1 MPAYSALSISS
12 IFIRDICLCLRA
24 TTLFPCNFYRIGFRY
39 KVHSMAGHYSWSRC
53 SERNELFR
61 LNRRLDGRRAAFV
74 RGKWKAE
81 SVKRSG
87 MQTRKDSRR
96 TSPYSPLRH
105 LPLVTFAMVRRSR
118 SARLQTIF
126 EIERDKHI
134 VRPCKSPKPV
144 TQEYRG
150 YRLTAFSILFG
161 RVTCIN
167 VTVLYD
173 RVRYIG
179 VSVGH

>member
-12 IFIRDICLCLRA
+12 IFIRNICLCLRA

-61 LNRRLDGRRAAFV
+61 LNRRLHGRRAAFV
-74 RGKWKAE
+74 RGKWKTE

-96 TSPYSPLRH
+96 TESLVALAPSPFGYVRDGSAVAFRQITNHLRDRTRQTYRSTVRIPETSH
-105 LPLVTFAMVRRSR
+105 PGVPRLPIDGIFHFIRTCYLHKRHSSIRS
-118 SARLQTIF
+118 S
-126 EIERDKHI
+126 
-134 VRPCKSPKPV
+134 
-144 TQEYRG
+144 
-150 YRLTAFSILFG
+150 SI
-161 RVTCIN
+161 
-167 VTVLYD
+167 YW
-173 RVRYIG
+173 
-179 VSVGH
+179 VGN